1 MIWRRWVTES
11 SSSATQASSDHLDRR
26 LRNTR
31 MRPPQKRLSS
41 SRLLGSDPLLMK
53 HCFCP
58 SARMT
63 GNTEVVAVQSRLLVR
78 DSSVTASAFT
88 GTDSRKTFRPPTTSF
103 LKAYSSAVAIDGG
116 FQYGPTSH
124 DPTRALGGVDGVGA
138 FGGTGT
144 RVNGCPSPSDVSNSA
159 F

>member
-1 MIWRRWVTES
+1 MLAIASFNIHYFGWQACSRFGGHCPRWGRF
-11 SSSATQASSDHLDRR
+11 AQADCRHE
-26 LRNTR
+26 
-31 MRPPQKRLSS
+31 MRPMTFL
-41 SRLLGSDPLLMK
+41 DP
-53 HCFCP
+53 
-58 SARMT
+58 
-63 GNTEVVAVQSRLLVR
+63 G
-78 DSSVTASAFT
+78 AFT

-144 RVNGCPSPSDVSNSA
+144 RVNGCPSPSDVSKSA

>member
-1 MIWRRWVTES
+1 MGFWRNSLSGRAFETKIDSNPIES
-11 SSSATQASSDHLDRR
+11 PRPRTASFKQLYRTRPARRPEPTCLLGMGRVRYSTSVYGQPVNSDR
-26 LRNTR
+26 LRDT
-31 MRPPQKRLSS
+31 
-41 SRLLGSDPLLMK
+41 
-53 HCFCP
+53 
-58 SARMT
+58 
-63 GNTEVVAVQSRLLVR
+63 
-78 DSSVTASAFT
+78 SAFT

-103 LKAYSSAVAIDGG
+103 LKAYSSTVAIDGG

-144 RVNGCPSPSDVSNSA
+144 RVNGCPSLSDVSNSA

>member
-1 MIWRRWVTES
+1 MVQLPDCPLSGRISGKTSTQRDQQMRMIASFIIHYLGW
-11 SSSATQASSDHLDRR
+11 QAGIAGRLPQTTTIRSLVCSREMHPLAFLDPR
-26 LRNTR
+26 
-31 MRPPQKRLSS
+31 
-41 SRLLGSDPLLMK
+41 
-53 HCFCP
+53 
-58 SARMT
+58 
-63 GNTEVVAVQSRLLVR
+63 
-78 DSSVTASAFT
+78 AFT

-103 LKAYSSAVAIDGG
+103 LKAYSSTVAIDGG

>member
-1 MIWRRWVTES
+1 ME
-11 SSSATQASSDHLDRR
+11 
-26 LRNTR
+26 
-31 MRPPQKRLSS
+31 
-41 SRLLGSDPLLMK
+41 SRLTGTDRDYYRLTVDGLPGSYASEQTFNDEGQK
-53 HCFCP
+53 
-58 SARMT
+58 SAWETCGATDCRSLPISSKPVS
-63 GNTEVVAVQSRLLVR
+63 GQPVNSDRLLDTR
-78 DSSVTASAFT
+78 AFT